1 MQWRNSADRYGT
13 VAQLL
18 HWGMFAVIGVQ
29 LIGAELMDELPKGT
43 AIRGYAFDAHET
55 LGLIL
60 LGLVFLRIVW
70 KLANPAPAETGAA
83 WQRLAARA
91 AHGLLYA
98 VLVAIPVVGYLMV
111 VAKGHPAAFFAWDV
125 PNLVGKDASLGEFAE
140 DAHE

>member
-13 VAQLL
+13 VAQFL
-18 HWGMFAVIGVQ
+18 HWGMFAAIVLQ

-70 KLANPAPAETGAA
+70 KLVNPAPGETGATS
-83 WQRLAARA
+83 
-91 AHGLLYA
+91 
-98 VLVAIPVVGYLMV
+98 LMPP
-111 VAKGHPAAFFAWDV
+111 GCCR
-125 PNLVGKDASLGEFAE
+125 
-140 DAHE
+140 